1 MGIIPGRKHMTWE
14 IVLGIISLMGMAGLV
29 IGWTSKIAGTLSQ
42 LSAAVDNLNDTVK
55 EFKGDQNVLIE
66 HVNHHDVMLERYDVI
81 ISKHDEQIKDLQ
93 TKVNSDK

>member
-1 MGIIPGRKHMTWE
+1 MTWE

-81 ISKHDEQIKDLQ
+81 ISRHDEQIKDLQ

>member
-1 MGIIPGRKHMTWE
+1 MTWE
-14 IVLGIISLMGMAGLV
+14 IVLGIISLLGMIGIV

-55 EFKGDQNVLIE
+55 EFKGDQNALIE

-81 ISKHDEQIKDLQ
+81 ISRHDEQIKDLQ
-93 TKVNSDK
+93 TKVNSDT

>member
-1 MGIIPGRKHMTWE
+1 
-14 IVLGIISLMGMAGLV
+14 MGMAGLV

-81 ISKHDEQIKDLQ
+81 ISRHDEQIKDLQ

>member
-1 MGIIPGRKHMTWE
+1 MTWE

-55 EFKGDQNVLIE
+55 QFKGDQNVLIE

-81 ISKHDEQIKDLQ
+81 ISRHDEQIKDLQ
-93 TKVNSDK
+93 KKVNSDK

>member
-1 MGIIPGRKHMTWE
+1 MTWE
-14 IVLGIISLMGMAGLV
+14 IVLGIISLLGMVGIV

-55 EFKGDQNVLIE
+55 EFKGDQNALIE

-81 ISKHDEQIKDLQ
+81 ISRHDEEIKDLQ
-93 TKVNSDK
+93 TKVNSDT

>member
-1 MGIIPGRKHMTWE
+1 MTWE
-14 IVLGIISLMGMAGLV
+14 IVLGIISLLGMVGII

-55 EFKGDQNVLIE
+55 QFKGDQNALIE
-66 HVNHHDVMLERYDVI
+66 HVGHHDVMLERYDVI
-81 ISKHDEQIKDLQ
+81 ISKHDEEIKDLQ